1 MIIFILS
8 LIMSGVFMFL
18 KDRISNSI
26 PMTAYSVLFIISF
39 IWALFNSDVN
49 IILRYIPSVVIVAE
63 IFGYFYIS
71 MNTEFD
77 FSKKIITWQT
87 LKNIFIKPNGY
98 HVLGK
103 VVPHNVYTL
112 EYNDVY
118 LSQDEQ
124 STARVTFASGSSGSG
139 KTRMIKSLAKQDIE
153 QGRPVVFCEY
163 KGDKDLVYEIEQYA
177 KSANYEVFKIYG
189 DVGNFNYDPFRNI
202 NNSSRIESIMNMR
215 NWDSAPDYFRQ
226 GTQLLLQ
233 ITIAEYT
240 KIWEKD
246 KNKSYLLGYAEY
258 MKKYNYSKEDKAN
271 GSYDTINSLLSLL
284 LESTL
289 RDIFYFKNSLELD
302 FAKMKN
308 EKICVI
314 VSFPYSSRI
323 LATLFTSMLVTD
335 LQGALLKEGQPEQ
348 NIMFY
353 GDETGVLDNPQIM
366 NGLVTQ
372 GRSSKIATLLS
383 FQDIFQMP
391 ERLLNSWLGCANT
404 FLIFNGTTKEAA
416 MKLSGVQVS
425 EADYLIMTP
434 RSPNKERKDNGT
446 CIFITKSPVL
456 NKRSSSEI
464 FKFEPIINDNLSIYK
479 NGEVKIKDTGRPG
492 LDIEQNPQLEDY
504 SKPIEIN
511 NFIEDENKDVK
522 HEEFDEKQF
531 QEESTNNYLDLL

>member
-1 MIIFILS
+1 MIIVILS
-8 LIMSGVFMFL
+8 LAFSGVFLFV
-18 KDRISNSI
+18 KDRIVNSI
-26 PMTAYSVLFIISF
+26 PIIVYGVLFVLSF
-39 IWALFNSDVN
+39 IWSLFNKDVN
-49 IILRYIPSVVIVAE
+49 VILRYIPSVLVIAQLA
-63 IFGYFYIS
+63 IYFYLS

-77 FSKKIITWQT
+77 FSKKIITLQT
-87 LKNIFIKPNGY
+87 IKNVFVKPEGY

-112 EYNDVY
+112 EYNDYY
-118 LSQDEQ
+118 LAQDEQ
-124 STARVTFASGSSGSG
+124 STARVTFATGSSGSG

-153 QGRPVVFCEY
+153 QGRPLVFCEY
-163 KGDKDLVYEIEQYA
+163 KGDKDLVKEIEDYA
-177 KSANYEVFKIYG
+177 KSAGYQTFKIYG
-189 DVGNFNYDPFRNI
+189 DVSNFNYDPFRNI
-202 NNSSRIESIMNMR
+202 HNSSRVESIMNMR
-215 NWDSAPDYFRQ
+215 NWDNAPDYFRQ

-233 ITIAEYT
+233 ITIADYT
-240 KIWEKD
+240 KIWEEN
-246 KNKSYLLGYAEY
+246 KNRSYLLGYAEY

-271 GSYDTINSLLSLL
+271 GSYDTVNSLLSLL

-289 RDIFYFKNSLELD
+289 KDMFYYKYAMELD

-314 VSFPYSSRI
+314 VSFPYSSRT

-335 LQGALLKEGQPEQ
+335 LQGALLIGGQPNQ

-353 GDETGVLDNPQIM
+353 GDETGILDNPQIM

-391 ERLLNSWLGCANT
+391 EKLLNSWLGCANT

-416 MKLSGVQVS
+416 AKLSGVQVS

-434 RSPNKERKDNGT
+434 RSPNKEKRDNGT
-446 CIFITKSPVL
+446 CIFITKAPVL

-464 FKFEPIINDNLSIYK
+464 FKFQPLINDKHSI
-479 NGEVKIKDTGRPG
+479 NEGPVKMDKRSKEEKPAVNVYDEK
-492 LDIEQNPQLEDY
+492 LHEDY
-504 SKPIEIN
+504 SKPIDLG
-511 NFIEDENKDVK
+511 IEVEDFDENK
-522 HEEFDEKQF
+522 F